1 MPAPGASWGYC
12 IDRRYREAYPPGYG
26 LAVGKEGD
34 VVRGR
39 AMPARQ
45 GEKGAAHERR
55 QASGASFIMFV
66 SFLIDCYPEASLV
79 NQLNNEALAFQQ
91 RFFSPST
98 TMKL

>member
-1 MPAPGASWGYC
+1 MPAPGASRGYC

-26 LAVGKEGD
+26 LVVGKEGG

-39 AMPARQ
+39 AMPGRQ
-45 GEKGAAHERR
+45 EEKGAAHGRR
-55 QASGASFIMFV
+55 QASGISFSMFV

-79 NQLNNEALAFQQ
+79 NLLNKEALAFQQ
-91 RFFSPST
+91 RVFSPST